1 MMGLEE
7 IQAKNYLYSEHPK
20 SWAVSSLCSFHKACP
35 VTTTTTISVGCNNYN
50 YYTNE
55 DITTL
60 KMKELTRMS
69 W

>member
-7 IQAKNYLYSEHPK
+7 IRAKNYLYSEHPK
-20 SWAVSSLCSFHKACP
+20 SWAVSSLCSFHKACH
-35 VTTTTTISVGCNNYN
+35 VTATTILSVGCNNYN

-60 KMKELTRMS
+60 KMKELTPMS
-69 W
+69 